1 MYNDFLLV
9 NPFCRFFRQFW
20 LARVGLRAAAFW
32 ILCSLFGWLLGNPY
46 SRLLQKSKRLVTK
59 AFTRIFV
66 HSKLRNFLI
75 LLMLY
80 KWKSAVLRMLF
91 IWVSILSCPSNQ
103 QPRFLTLLAGVML
116 LSPTC
121 MESMLTLASCC
132 LFPMIMNSVLSS
144 FSLSLS
150 WSIQFLMSAV
160 QFCIADKAADCSALE
175 SALKD
180 IYNCVS
186 SA

>member
-32 ILCSLFGWLLGNPY
+32 ILCSLFSWLLGNPY
-46 SRLLQKSKRLVTK
+46 SRLLQKSKRLV
-59 AFTRIFV
+59 FTRIFV

-80 KWKSAVLRMLF
+80 KWKNVVLQKLF

-150 WSIQFLMSAV
+150 WSIHFLMSAV

>member
-1 MYNDFLLV
+1 MGSQWSLYSDGVMCSKRPTLQI
-9 NPFCRFFRQFW
+9 R
-20 LARVGLRAAAFW
+20 RAAAFW
-32 ILCSLFGWLLGNPY
+32 ILCSLCSWLLGNPY
-46 SRLLQKSKRLVTK
+46 SRLLQKSKRLV
-59 AFTRIFV
+59 
-66 HSKLRNFLI
+66 I

-80 KWKSAVLRMLF
+80 KWKSAVLQMLF

-103 QPRFLTLLAGVML
+103 QPGFLTLLVGVML
-116 LSPTC
+116 LSLTC

-132 LFPMIMNSVLSS
+132 LVPMIMNSVLSS

-150 WSIQFLMSAV
+150 WRIRFLMSTM

>member
-1 MYNDFLLV
+1 MGSQWSLYSDGVMCSKRPTLQI
-9 NPFCRFFRQFW
+9 R
-20 LARVGLRAAAFW
+20 RAAAFW
-32 ILCSLFGWLLGNPY
+32 ILCSLCSWLLGNPY
-46 SRLLQKSKRLVTK
+46 SRLLQKSKRLVI
-59 AFTRIFV
+59 TRIFV

-150 WSIQFLMSAV
+150 WSIHFLMSAV